1 MSGLLDDIPIT
12 NPERDK
18 TWDAMIK
25 RKDARRLMIED
36 FNFPLD
42 GSYHVW
48 CIAWN
53 KAWDA
58 GFRAGWEARE
68 DHEES
73 KG

>member
-12 NPERDK
+12 NRERDRA
-18 TWDAMIK
+18 WEAMIK
-25 RKDARRLMIED
+25 RKDAHRLIIED
-36 FNFPLD
+36 FDFPFG

-53 KAWDA
+53 KAWDS
-58 GFRAGWEARE
+58 GFKAGWEARE
-68 DHEES
+68 EHEES